1 MINMDQR
8 AQISIEYILLV
19 AIVLLVVIVFALIIT
34 NQNEQNNVATAAQLG
49 ASNAVANTIFTNT
62 SQYPVKVT
70 YVNMTNSTNGTD
82 VNIVIHF
89 SGPVSN
95 QSNVINNISSS
106 LIAAGYSNITL
117 SSGSLNLIT
126 STGTGIR
133 HNYTI
138 TLS

>member
-70 YVNMTNSTNGTD
+70 YVDMTNSTNGTD
-82 VNIVIHF
+82 INIVIHF

-106 LIAAGYSNITL
+106 LVAAGYSNITL